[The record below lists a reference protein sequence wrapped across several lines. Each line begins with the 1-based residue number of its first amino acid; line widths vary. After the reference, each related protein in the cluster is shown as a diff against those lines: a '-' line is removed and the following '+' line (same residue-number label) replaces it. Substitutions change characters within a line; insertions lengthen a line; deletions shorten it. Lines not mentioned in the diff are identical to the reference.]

1 MCFNPEF
8 EEISGDSR
16 AKPSLSDLNQGES
29 GVCLQVQG
37 FLYGRPEVAA
47 VHAEKIRVRQPPAL
61 RRFSNVR
68 AQPRAR

>member
-37 FLYGRPEVAA
+37 FLYGRPEVTA
-47 VHAEKIRVRQPPAL
+47 VHAKTSVSETARVTPVLKCTSA
-61 RRFSNVR
+61 
-68 AQPRAR
+68 A